1 MTRTVAIVEDDAPIR
16 DNYAEALRRQGYR
29 VQTFSNRGE
38 AMGAFR
44 SRLPDLVLLDIALH
58 DEVDAGFEMCRE
70 LRALSSKL
78 PIIFLTA
85 RDSDYDAIAGLR
97 LGADDYLTKDVSLPH
112 ISARISALFRR
123 VEALGDPTNQ
133 RLERSCGALRIDPD
147 RVIARWRESV
157 VDLTLTEFWIVNALT
172 KNPGHVKTR
181 EQLMHDANVI
191 VDDTTVTSHIKRIR
205 KKFIGIDAGFDHIE
219 TVYGMGYRWNV
230 SPANADP

>member
-16 DNYAEALRRQGYR
+16 DNYADALRRQGYR
-29 VQTFSNRGE
+29 VLTFANRDD
-38 AMGAFR
+38 AMAAFR
-44 SRLPDLVLLDIALH
+44 TRLPDLVLLDIALH
-58 DEVDAGFEMCRE
+58 DEIDAGFEMCRE
-70 LRALSSKL
+70 LRSLCSKL

-123 VEALGDPTNQ
+123 VEALRDPTD
-133 RLERSCGALRIDPD
+133 RTIERTCGDLAIDPD
-147 RVIARWRESV
+147 RVVARWKDEM

-172 KNPGHVKTR
+172 KNLGHVKTR
-181 EQLMHDANVI
+181 EQLMQDANVV

-205 KKFIGIDAGFDHIE
+205 KKFKIVDAGFNCIE
-219 TVYGMGYRWNV
+219 TVYGMGYRWT
-230 SPANADP
+230 

>member
-16 DNYAEALRRQGYR
+16 NNYADALRRQGYR
-29 VQTFSNRGE
+29 VQTFATRDD
-38 AMGAFR
+38 AMNAFR
-44 SRLPDLVLLDIALH
+44 SRLPDLVLLDIALQ
-58 DEVDAGFEMCRE
+58 DEIDAGFEMCRE
-70 LRALSSKL
+70 LRTLSNKL

-85 RDSDYDAIAGLR
+85 RDCDYDAIAGLR

-123 VEALGDPTNQ
+123 VEALGDPTDQ
-133 RLERSCGALRIDPD
+133 RLERTCGELTIDPD
-147 RVIARWRESV
+147 RVVARWRSSA

-181 EQLMHDANVI
+181 EQLMHDANVV

-205 KKFIGIDAGFDHIE
+205 KKFKAIDSDFSHIE
-219 TVYGMGYRWNV
+219 TVYGMGYRWI
-230 SPANADP
+230 